1 MNAQTDACLEGAP
14 DSTVTYGCTFGHF
27 NQTEPWSDV
36 RSLSWPDLAELL
48 TRHELG
54 AKEGS
59 CIVPATFRGSRRHKN
74 DAAQIDVAMLDS
86 DAGATMNEITTAV
99 AEHGWTAALTS
110 TYSHLTARTTA
121 KRGTWDRFRLAHPDA
136 ATAPAAFLEHRG
148 MHPRIAAGSTV
159 LEETAEH
166 VLFQHQPCPKFRV
179 ALPLL
184 RPWVAASY
192 DSQREA
198 NATWKARV
206 EALAAALRLE
216 HDQSCTDTSRLFYL
230 PRRAAD
236 APPAEIAVLMG
247 QPCDIFE
254 LPAAPGRQR
263 RSGTERRSR
272 RKNKGSSG
280 LFGSDPVIAPF
291 TDPDTGE
298 LLDLQAWARSTAGR
312 FEIVRTLK
320 ARRPDA
326 FVGKVTDGIK
336 HHIRC
341 VNEDQHTNAGADAAT
356 MVINASDSSSAGFV
370 HHCRHAHCD
379 GVDRL
384 VFLRRMLEQKWL
396 KVADLNDPKFLSGDA
411 PVRPLIRFIAGEL
424 PEVLDQA
431 EQALLQAD
439 LGLYQRGTLIVRPG
453 QVLVT
458 VSEQRVVSAQSILEV
473 GDHAMV
479 EMMTRAAAWER
490 YDARSKEW
498 VPIDAPMKVAATYG
512 QRVGRWRLP
521 VLAGLIN
528 APTLR
533 ADGSVLAAPGY
544 DRATGLLL
552 DLGGASFAAVPDR
565 PTQAAAAAALKI
577 LDDLVATFPFVDPAS
592 RSVVLAAFLTACI
605 RRSLPTAPM
614 HAFTAPTAGSG
625 KSMLV
630 DLISLIS
637 SGREAGVISPGKT
650 EEELEKRLGALL
662 LAGDQVIAIDNCEAP
677 LGGEF
682 LCAMLTQQVVRPR
695 ILGVSKAPELP
706 SNAFVTATGNNLVL
720 VGDMTRRG
728 VMCQLDPQQERP
740 ELRLFASNPIQTVMA
755 NRGRYLIAALTVL
768 RAYHVAGRP
777 SQPNPLGSFEDWSG
791 WVRAALLW
799 LGQADPVMT
808 MEEIRGADPKLD
820 VLTAVMA
827 QWQRVIGS
835 VNVSARDVIEH
846 ATSQRAV
853 GSSLS
858 MYPKMEFA
866 EPDFREA
873 LLSVAGEGG
882 AINSKRLGKWLAL
895 QQGRFVQGSR
905 FVRAGLSAGI
915 LRWRLET
922 ADRASAECPF

>member
-1 MNAQTDACLEGAP
+1 MNAQTDARPKGAP
-14 DSTVTYGCTFGHF
+14 GSTVTYGCTFGHF

-36 RSLSWPDLAELL
+36 RSLSWPDLADLL
-48 TRHELG
+48 TRHEVG

-86 DAGATMNEITTAV
+86 DAGATMKEITTAV
-99 AEHGWTAALTS
+99 AEYGWTAALTS

-148 MHPRIAAGSTV
+148 MNPRIAAGSTM

-236 APPAEIAVLMG
+236 APPAEISVLMG
-247 QPCDIFE
+247 KPCDIFE

-263 RSGTERRSR
+263 RSGTERRSS

-280 LFGSDPVIAPF
+280 LFSSDPVIEPF
-291 TDPDTGE
+291 NDPDTGE
-298 LLDLQAWARSTAGR
+298 LLDLQAWARSTADR
-312 FEIVRTLK
+312 FEIVK
-320 ARRPDA
+320 ALRARQPDI
-326 FVGKVTDGIK
+326 FTGKVSDGTK
-336 HHIRC
+336 HHIGC

-356 MVINASDSSSAGFV
+356 MVVNASESTSQGFV
-370 HHCRHAHCD
+370 YHCRHAHCD

-384 VFLRRMLEQKWL
+384 TFLRQMLEQGWL
-396 KVADLNDPKFLSGDA
+396 KVSDLTDPGFLTGEVSA
-411 PVRPLIRFIAGEL
+411 RPLIRYIAGEL
-424 PEVLDQA
+424 PKVVDQA
-431 EQALLQAD
+431 EQALLQSHH
-439 LGLYQRGTLIVRPG
+439 GLYQRGAAIVRPG
-453 QVLVT
+453 RVVVT
-458 VSEQRVVSAQSILEV
+458 VSQQRKTTADRILEV
-473 GDHAMV
+473 EDHALV
-479 EMMTRAAAWER
+479 EMMTHAADWER
-490 YDARSKEW
+490 FDARSRGW
-498 VPIDAPMKVAATYG
+498 VTIDAPMKVASTYL
-512 QRVGRWRLP
+512 QRVGRWRLQ
-521 VLAGLIN
+521 VLTGLIN

-552 DLGGASFAAVPDR
+552 DAGEVRYPGIPDQ
-565 PTQAAAAAALKI
+565 PTRADAIAALDV
-577 LDDLVATFPFVDPAS
+577 LVQLVATFPFVDRPS
-592 RSVVLAAFLTACI
+592 RSVALSAILTACI

-614 HAFTAPTAGSG
+614 HAFSAPTAGSG
-625 KSMLV
+625 KSMIV
-630 DLISLIS
+630 DLVSMIA
-637 SGREAGVISPGKT
+637 SGREAGVMSPGKT

-662 LAGDQVIAIDNCEAP
+662 LAGDQVIAIDNCETP

-682 LCAMLTQQVVRPR
+682 LCSLLTQPVVRAR
-695 ILGVSKAPELP
+695 ILGLSKAPELP

-720 VGDMTRRG
+720 VGDMTRRAIL
-728 VMCQLDPQQERP
+728 CRLDPQQERP
-740 ELRLFASNPIQTVMA
+740 ELRVFGSNPVDA
-755 NRGRYLIAALTVL
+755 VKADRGRYLHAALTVL
-768 RAYHVAGRP
+768 RAHHAAGRP
-777 SQPNPLGSFEDWSG
+777 AQPAALGSFEVWSG

-799 LGQADPVMT
+799 LDQDDPVKT
-808 MEEIRGADPKLD
+808 MDETREMDPKLD
-820 VLTAVMA
+820 ALSAVMS
-827 QWQRVIGS
+827 QWQRVIGTAS
-835 VNVSARDVIEH
+835 VSVRDIIDRATAQRSA
-846 ATSQRAV
+846 T
-853 GSSLS
+853 G
-858 MYPKMEFA
+858 FA
-866 EPDFREA
+866 NYGRPDYVEPDFREA
-873 LLSVAGEGG
+873 LLAVAGEGG
-882 AINSKRLGKWLAL
+882 AVNSKRLGKWLAAH
-895 QQGRFVQGSR
+895 QGRLVGGYR
-905 FVRAGLSAGI
+905 VARMGLSSGI
-915 LRWRLET
+915 LRWRLEP
-922 ADRASAECPF
+922 A